1 MGEWG
6 GILPS
11 WHMGNSCCKRQ
22 IRVAISGFIIHFL
35 PAAKKKDCNPQGL
48 HLVYFQRMINL
59 RKAIT
64 VGFAAMA
71 MFLGNADLQAQGRSE
86 QGGKGG
92 KGGPAGRGGQ
102 ERGRGWDFGDMRA
115 RMMERMQEQFGFSD
129 AEFKAIRPLIED
141 VQTRQ
146 REVLGGR
153 MSSMFRSFTGRSSSR
168 GGRDE
173 SNSEQSALERA
184 LKANSSIESKL
195 AAYRKVRDEKRAALK
210 KSQDTL
216 KSVLTLKQE
225 AQAVL
230 IGLID

>member
-1 MGEWG
+1 
-6 GILPS
+6 
-11 WHMGNSCCKRQ
+11 
-22 IRVAISGFIIHFL
+22 
-35 PAAKKKDCNPQGL
+35 
-48 HLVYFQRMINL
+48 
-59 RKAIT
+59 
-64 VGFAAMA
+64 
-71 MFLGNADLQAQGRSE
+71 
-86 QGGKGG
+86 
-92 KGGPAGRGGQ
+92 
-102 ERGRGWDFGDMRA
+102 
-115 RMMERMQEQFGFSD
+115 MMERMQEQFGFSD

-141 VQTRQ
+141 VQTKQ

-195 AAYRKVRDEKRAALK
+195 AAYRKVRDEKRASLK